1 MRDISASVQFIGGTT
16 ELMMTPRIAAGSRP
30 AIVKRLRVRTPY
42 SSTVWTRA
50 VVRRQFAISSSS
62 RKTPRTVFVLP
73 TSTVSSIRS
82 LPPEFRSLFAFA
94 TLFLGSGHD
103 RAIQSYVACNYCHRL
118 SASFWSNAQESF
130 WTQPVGHAR
139 EAVGPIRDA
148 HTLAA
153 REARH
158 GFEVANDTLRPVSDE
173 LIVVGLEFAQQPDH
187 QFQPRL
193 RPARF
198 DAQGCGDRAE
208 FGREL
213 LLIHVDADAH
223 DDEANLVRFGMHLR
237 EDAAEFFAAD
247 QNVVRPFQI
256 GFDIVLGPNRRERRQ
271 TRHHRQQ
278 RSLHGRDIRA
288 EQDRDVDPG
297 RSLGMP

>member
-16 ELMMTPRIAAGSRP
+16 ELMITPPIAETSSP

-62 RKTPRTVFVLP
+62 RQTPRTVFVLP
-73 TSTVSSIRS
+73 TSTVSSILS

-130 WTQPVGHAR
+130 WTQTVGHAR

-193 RPARF
+193 RPARL
-198 DAQGCGDRAE
+198 DAQRCGDRAK
-208 FGREL
+208 FGGKL
-213 LLIHVDADAH
+213 LLIHVDSDSDYH
-223 DDEANLVRFGMHLR
+223 KANLIRLRMHFG
-237 EDAAEFFAAD
+237 EDATEFLAAN
-247 QNVVRPFQI
+247 QNIVRPFKVS
-256 GFDIVLGPNRRERRQ
+256 FDIVLGSNRRERRQ

-278 RSLHGRDIRA
+278 
-288 EQDRDVDPG
+288 
-297 RSLGMP
+297 